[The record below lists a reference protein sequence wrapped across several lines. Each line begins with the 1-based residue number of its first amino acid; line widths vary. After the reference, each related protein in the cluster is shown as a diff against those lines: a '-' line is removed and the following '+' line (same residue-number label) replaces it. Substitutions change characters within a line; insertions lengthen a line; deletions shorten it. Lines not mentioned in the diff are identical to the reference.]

1 MNPRRTL
8 TDLTTRTS
16 DIAAAEALW
25 AELRSAFVNAD
36 KVVQRIVESR
46 AWEPL
51 GYDTFAQAWAD
62 RMRGTR
68 LGTAAMAAHVV
79 YALIEDGLDREQ
91 ALLTLGPSC
100 GVSPDRFDVIARQH
114 GNGTLVG
121 HVTVVRRH
129 TREAP
134 SLPHYVHVELTHDEW
149 LHFRAVADGRG
160 LDLADEA
167 TKAVRAHFHRLERRA
182 GDVN

>member
-1 MNPRRTL
+1 VSRALVT
-8 TDLTTRTS
+8 TDV
-16 DIAAAEALW
+16 AAAEALW
-25 AELRSAFVNAD
+25 SDLRSALANFDRVLA
-36 KVVQRIVESR
+36 QIITAR

-68 LGTAAMAAHVV
+68 LGTASMAAHVV

-91 ALLTLGPSC
+91 ALLTLGPSS
-100 GVSPDRFDVIARQH
+100 GVGPAKYDVLARQH
-114 GNGTLVG
+114 DAGVPPQFAAII
-121 HVTVVRRH
+121 VRQH

-134 SLPHYVHVELTHDEW
+134 SAPHYVHVELTHDEW

-160 LDLADEA
+160 MDLADESA
-167 TKAVRAHFHRLERRA
+167 KAVRAHFHRLERRSHR
-182 GDVN
+182 GDR